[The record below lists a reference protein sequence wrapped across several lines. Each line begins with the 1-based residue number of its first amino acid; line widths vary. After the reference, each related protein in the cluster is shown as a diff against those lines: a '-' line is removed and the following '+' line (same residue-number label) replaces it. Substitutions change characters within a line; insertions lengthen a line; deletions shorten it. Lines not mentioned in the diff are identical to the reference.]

1 MSKHCFLDDFL
12 EERLYVI
19 QPKGFVNPENML
31 IRMQS
36 SSNPSEDWSEHLGV
50 GMYALMMI
58 KDFGFMQ
65 SL

>member
-19 QPKGFVNPENML
+19 QPEGFVNPKNAK
-31 IRMQS
+31 RYAS
-36 SSNPSEDWSEHLGV
+36 TSDPSKDWSEHLGV

-58 KDFGFMQ
+58 KDFGFVQ